1 LEVALSFSSDDFAK
15 ALEQYDYQ
23 FQRGQVI
30 RGKVFS
36 HDSEGAYVDVGGK
49 SAAFLPRMEASMSGT
64 VDLSHA
70 VPLHEEREFLIIREQ
85 DTEGQLTLSVRQL
98 ELRRL
103 WDQFAEYQEASQTI
117 QVRVK
122 GVNKGGVTV
131 DAHGLRGFIP
141 RSHLTE
147 RDNLDSLVGQMLTVG
162 FLEIDP
168 NQRRLVL
175 SQRIASQS
183 VSMNQLSIGQL
194 VDGKISNI
202 KPFGLFV
209 DFEGVTGLLHI
220 NQISANYIASLP
232 ALFEIGQPIQAVIID
247 LDTAKRRISLSTKI
261 LEQYPGE
268 ILEKFPEVMA
278 EAEARLPKAQKT
290 LVQDGVLRD

>member
-1 LEVALSFSSDDFAK
+1 MSFSSDDFAK

-30 RGKVFS
+30 RGKIFS
-36 HDSEGAYVDVGGK
+36 HDSEGAYIDVGGK
-49 SAAFLPRMEASMSGT
+49 SAAFLPKMEASMSGA
-64 VDLSHA
+64 VDLA
-70 VPLHEEREFLIIREQ
+70 QAAPLQHERDFLIIREQ
-85 DTEGQLTLSVRQL
+85 DTEGQLTLSIRQL

-103 WDQFAEYQEASQTI
+103 WEDFAELQESSQTI

-122 GVNKGGVTV
+122 GINKGGVTV

-141 RSHLTE
+141 RSHLVE

-183 VSMNQLSIGQL
+183 VSMNQLGIGQL
-194 VDGKISNI
+194 VDGKVSNI

-209 DFEGVTGLLHI
+209 DFDGVTGLLHI

-232 ALFEIGQPIQAVIID
+232 ALFEVGQPVKAVIID
-247 LDTAKRRISLSTKI
+247 LDTAKRRVSLSTKI

-268 ILEKFPEVMA
+268 MLEKFAEVMA
-278 EAEARLPKAQKT
+278 EAETRLPRAQKA
-290 LVQDGVLRD
+290 LVQDGVLRE

>member
-1 LEVALSFSSDDFAK
+1 MSFSSDDFAK

-30 RGKVFS
+30 RGKIFS
-36 HDSEGAYVDVGGK
+36 HESEGAYVDVGGK
-49 SAAFLPRMEASMSGT
+49 AAAFLPKMEASLSGA
-64 VDLSHA
+64 VDLTVSA
-70 VPLHEEREFLIIREQ
+70 PLHEERDFLIIRDQ
-85 DTEGQLTLSVRQL
+85 DTDGQLTLSIRQL
-98 ELRRL
+98 ELRRI
-103 WDQFAEYQEASQTI
+103 WEQFAEMQEAGQTI

-131 DAHGLRGFIP
+131 DAHGLRGFVP
-141 RSHLTE
+141 RSHLVD
-147 RDNLDSLVGQMLTVG
+147 RDSLDVLVGKTLTVG

-183 VSMNQLSIGQL
+183 ASMGQLGIGQL

-209 DFEGVTGLLHI
+209 DFNGVTGLLHI

-232 ALFEIGQPIQAVIID
+232 ALFEIGQSVKAVIID
-247 LDTAKRRISLSTKI
+247 LDSAKRRVSLSTKV

-268 ILEKFPEVMA
+268 ILEKFAEVMA
-278 EAEARLPKAQKT
+278 EAEARLPKAQKMLVREGT
-290 LVQDGVLRD
+290 LQE